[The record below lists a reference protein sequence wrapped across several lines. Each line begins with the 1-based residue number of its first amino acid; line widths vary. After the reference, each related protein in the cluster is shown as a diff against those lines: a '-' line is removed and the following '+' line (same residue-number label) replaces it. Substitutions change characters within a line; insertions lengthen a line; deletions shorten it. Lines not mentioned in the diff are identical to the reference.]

1 MHRRTITVAMVL
13 ALGVLVLGTQTF
25 GSPAF
30 GVQALAWVFPITS
43 HQAELRTTPAPVTY
57 TLDPNRSK
65 FMAHT
70 GRSGLLWFKGHG
82 HHLAAR
88 DFSGRVELTPG
99 TILPTASL
107 RLVVKAASLQ
117 ETGANF
123 TDEQKKIIN
132 KELHDIV
139 LHPDQ
144 YPEIVFQ
151 STNVTAKPAQS
162 GGGFAVQL
170 TGDLT
175 LHGMTR
181 RIEIPATVTLSGDEL
196 RAIGE
201 FSIERD
207 DFKVKATSAAHGL
220 VRVSNKV
227 KFEFDIVGRRE

>member
-1 MHRRTITVAMVL
+1 MHRRTITVAFVL
-13 ALGVLVLGTQTF
+13 AL
-25 GSPAF
+25 F
-30 GVQALAWVFPITS
+30 GVQALAWVFPS
-43 HQAELRTTPAPVTY
+43 SSLKAELRTKAELKTDRATVTY
-57 TLDPNRSK
+57 TLDASRSK
-65 FMAHT
+65 FMAHA

-82 HHLAAR
+82 HHLAAK

-99 TILPTASL
+99 TILPASL

-117 ETGANF
+117 ETGADF

-139 LHPDQ
+139 FHPDQ
-144 YPEIVFQ
+144 YPDIVFQ
-151 STNVTAKPAQS
+151 STNVTAKPAKT
-162 GGGFAVQL
+162 GGGFDVKL

-175 LHGMTR
+175 LHGTTR
-181 RIEIPATVTLSGDEL
+181 RTEIPATVTLNGDEM

-201 FSIERD
+201 FSIDRD
-207 DFKVKATSAAHGL
+207 DFKVKATSAAHGM